1 MNEFFNSFFE
11 IGYSST
17 RSCQQQ
23 RQKTKKN
30 QRKFVKK
37 RSSQKL
43 ENQRSWNFAG
53 FISQQNASKKRLG
66 SCSIP
71 GSTKIVF
78 GRLPGWYLYGA
89 KLNTGRLAVSCWFRK
104 KTPGRSMRWRQPRL
118 QDRLDAFEW
127 IPGGWATSWIQKS
140 PIEARGYS
148 TVENSV
154 IPTMKMWTVIKE

>member
-1 MNEFFNSFFE
+1 MITQRSTYQAENWTSNTKKPHLVIPQSYFRYEPISLSYDPNEFAHFYNKKSHQNFANFDRPEKGRINEFFNSFFE

-66 SCSIP
+66 SCSTP
-71 GSTKIVF
+71 GSAT
-78 GRLPGWYLYGA
+78 WA
-89 KLNTGRLAVSCWFRK
+89 LAVIFAQNCVFWTFK
-104 KTPGRSMRWRQPRL
+104 KFKKYL
-118 QDRLDAFEW
+118 
-127 IPGGWATSWIQKS
+127 
-140 PIEARGYS
+140 
-148 TVENSV
+148 
-154 IPTMKMWTVIKE
+154 